1 MEEKF
6 RTELLAILDKK
17 MDKEQIN
24 EVDIALTALFCKY
37 EVVEQCTDLVPVN
50 EQGNE

>member
-24 EVDIALTALFCKY
+24 EVDIAFF
-37 EVVEQCTDLVPVN
+37 VN
-50 EQGNE
+50 MK

>member
-6 RTELLAILDKK
+6 RTELLAMLDKK

-37 EVVEQCTDLVPVN
+37 EVVEQCTD
-50 EQGNE
+50 